1 MSFNFKFFAI
11 PLIFCL
17 SSSLHLSS
25 CEKLKTTYENQKS
38 IPTTILSVFK
48 DSYDIWRY
56 VLSAQKRNSPLIL
69 SSLTLSNNGIQAFFT
84 TEDLKFHYSIN
95 DVYLSAKLNSIF
107 GNSNAPRQVI
117 MEKFSK
123 DKVRITINWA
133 TNFRWDL
140 PIYAVNP
147 FKELKY

>member
-25 CEKLKTTYENQKS
+25 CEKLKTTYKNQKS
-38 IPTTILSVFK
+38 IPTNVLSVFK
-48 DSYDIWRY
+48 DSYNVWRY

-69 SSLTLSNNGIQAFFT
+69 SSLTLSSDGIDAVFANKN
-84 TEDLKFHYSIN
+84 LKFHCPIN
-95 DVYLSAKLNSIF
+95 DAYVSAKLNSIF
-107 GNSNAPRQVI
+107 GNSDAPTQVT
-117 MEKFSK
+117 MEKLPR
-123 DKVRITINWA
+123 DEVRITITGN

-140 PIYAVNP
+140 PIYTVDP